1 MNDCEVIRDLIP
13 LYVDDAASEASQK
26 LVKEHIESCR
36 ECKKM
41 MEDMKGTLQIPVS
54 AAQQLKDTEPFY
66 KLKKSLVRT
75 IIKAAVV
82 VGLVIAVLLIGFRLM
97 FAVTVPVHNPDVSFF
112 LDGEQLVM
120 RYDGPGDIL
129 YSASSTWVENNGNE
143 PMDWTLSFYQTFW
156 DRYIHPLYDHDPVVN
171 YMMEIGTVKR
181 IFDSDGTLLWENP
194 AYK

>member
-129 YSASSTWVENNGNE
+129 YSASGTWVDNNGNE

>member
-54 AAQQLKDTEPFY
+54 ATEQVKNMEPFY
-66 KLKKSLVRT
+66 KLRKSLVKT
-75 IIKAAVV
+75 IVKVSVIIGV
-82 VGLVIAVLLIGFRLM
+82 VIAVLLIGFRLM
-97 FAVTVPVHNPDVSFF
+97 FAVTVPVKNPDVTFF
-112 LDGEQLVM
+112 VSDDQVMM

-129 YSASSTWVENNGNE
+129 YSASGTWVDDNGNE
-143 PMDWTLSFYQTFW
+143 PKDYIIQFYQTFW
-156 DRYIHPLYDHDPVVN
+156 DRFVTPLYDHEPMVSYITDMN
-171 YMMEIGTVKR
+171 EAKR
-181 IFDSDGTLLWENP
+181 IFATDGTLLWENP
-194 AYK
+194 EYK